1 MLTPYYE
8 VSSSF
13 FEYAFL
19 RYLNDNRVID
29 YCSRLQL
36 HNYFID
42 LFINNFYM
50 NLICMK
56 KDIIP
61 NGNYVYID
69 EENTNKYAEYIMN
82 KTNFYALSFYN
93 DGLDYRDSF
102 IYSIGQLF
110 AVYMYERY
118 KEDKNSFIN
127 ELKKCFLLYPD
138 NPYIDV
144 FSGVGIDYDIIKEGK
159 ILRKIIKNS

>member
-1 MLTPYYE
+1 MSMLTPYYE

-19 RYLNDNRVID
+19 RYLNDNRIID

-69 EENTNKYAEYIMN
+69 EENTNK
-82 KTNFYALSFYN
+82 
-93 DGLDYRDSF
+93 
-102 IYSIGQLF
+102 
-110 AVYMYERY
+110 
-118 KEDKNSFIN
+118 
-127 ELKKCFLLYPD
+127 
-138 NPYIDV
+138 
-144 FSGVGIDYDIIKEGK
+144 
-159 ILRKIIKNS
+159 